1 MSCEK
6 VQGIISAF
14 LDHGLPCDEAGY
26 VSKHLVHCRDCAEYS
41 EQLVGLQNV
50 LRHMPSP
57 AAPPRLSLQLRI
69 LASRERARRLT
80 RITISSLLRSWRD
93 GAVLAMNNLMRPI
106 ALPFAGG
113 LLSAIFLFGVL
124 VPTLQARR
132 NIRNDVPYVIYQ
144 QATVDSMA
152 PFGFTESEVVIE
164 LTIDE
169 HGFITDYSVP
179 KGKLSKELSNDIGNM
194 ILFTSFTPA
203 ALSGQP
209 TAGKVLVSFRRSHI
223 NIKG

>member
-1 MSCEK
+1 M
-6 VQGIISAF
+6 SAF
-14 LDHGLPCDEAGY
+14 LDHGLPCDEAGD
-26 VSKHLVHCRDCAEYS
+26 VSRHLLHCRDCAEYS
-41 EQLVGLQNV
+41 EQLAGVQNV
-50 LRHMPSP
+50 LRHMPP
-57 AAPPRLSLQLRI
+57 ATAPSQLSLQLRI

-80 RITISSLLRSWRD
+80 RITVSALLRSWREKT
-93 GAVLAMNNLMRPI
+93 VLAIDNLMRPI

-113 LLSAIFLFGVL
+113 LLSAIFLFAVL

-152 PFGFTESEVVIE
+152 PFGFTENEVVIE

>member
-1 MSCEK
+1 
-6 VQGIISAF
+6 VQRTLSAF
-14 LDHGLPCDEAGY
+14 LDHGLPCEEAGH
-26 VSKHLVHCRDCAEYS
+26 VSKHLLYCRDCAAYS
-41 EQLVGLQNV
+41 EQLVGLQKA
-50 LRHMPSP
+50 LRNMPSA
-57 AAPPRLSLQLRI
+57 AAPPQLSLQLRI

-80 RITISSLLRSWRD
+80 RITGWSLLRSWREK
-93 GAVLAMNNLMRPI
+93 AVLAMDNLMRPI
-106 ALPFAGG
+106 ALPLAGG

-124 VPTLQARR
+124 VPTLEARR
-132 NIRNDVPYVIYQ
+132 NILNDVPYVIYQ

-152 PFGFTESEVVIE
+152 PFGFTDNEVVVE

-169 HGFITDYSVP
+169 RGFITDYSVP